1 MKGYCL
7 AVLEEEV
14 EMTIANV
21 KRIGIGLLTSVVILL
36 LLDLLPNLVPDQY
49 VTYRL
54 FGHFYVWPGVG
65 GMIAMFLAAFGGA
78 YVSKVRFVIPAALLA
93 VVGWLF
99 IIYFLNS
106 IAAAAGQGD
115 FLFAASINLLGLVF
129 GIVGAVLGA
138 ISGLRLA
145 GGFLPA
151 AEQ

>member
-1 MKGYCL
+1 
-7 AVLEEEV
+7 
-14 EMTIANV
+14 MTMMDV

-49 VTYRL
+49 VAYRL
-54 FGHFYVWPGVG
+54 FDHFYVWPGVG
-65 GMIAMFLAAFGGA
+65 GMITMFVAAFGGA
-78 YVSKVRFVIPAALLA
+78 YVSKVRFAVPAAFLA
-93 VVGWLF
+93 VGVWLF

-115 FLFAASINLLGLVF
+115 FLFTASINLLGLVF

-138 ISGLRLA
+138 FFGARVA

-151 AEQ
+151 TEQ